1 MTWQQVYDPFGN
13 MIVSTFFGALPVF
26 VMLVGLGFLHLKA
39 HIAAAAGLAT
49 ALAIAIAVYHMP
61 AAMAGNAALLG
72 GLTGLL
78 PIGWIV
84 LNIIFLHQ
92 LTEQNGS
99 FRILQDSV
107 AGITPDRRLQ
117 LLLIAFA

>member
-13 MIVSTFFGALPVF
+13 MIVSTFFGALPVV

-72 GLTGLL
+72 GLTRLL

-99 FRILQDSV
+99 FRILQYSS
-107 AGITPDRRLQ
+107 TQSRLH
-117 LLLIAFA
+117 AWSACW